1 MCGGKRHARHEF
13 IFIILRPWRR
23 PSRVE
28 IFFLQDIYTD
38 FFCAASRDFGKGR
51 CVRQS
56 MRGFRV
62 QSVPSSW
69 GKCLMGCP
77 TPTPPTLPVAFDHS
91 TSKNVPFPLIRHLS
105 GHSTEGGDFI
115 FFSRI
120 GFAEYIYLLR
130 RQKGFIRTWKIKREK
145 NLF

>member
-1 MCGGKRHARHEF
+1 MQDTNLFLLFSDLGDDHLEWRFFFSK
-13 IFIILRPWRR
+13 IYLR
-23 PSRVE
+23 
-28 IFFLQDIYTD
+28 I

-77 TPTPPTLPVAFDHS
+77 NPPPPTLPVAFDHS

-115 FFSRI
+115 FFSHRI
-120 GFAEYIYLLR
+120 CRIYLLTPATKR
-130 RQKGFIRTWKIKREK
+130 VYKNLENQKAK